1 MKGAGTVSATS
12 PRRSFANSATN
23 IRIVN
28 SSSAKARLSNAAL
41 PGIQFLTSTTAGLP
55 ADAAAAEPAVPDSTR
70 TSASCATRSEIA
82 AMIAAVVLGSGG

>member
-12 PRRSFANSATN
+12 PRRNFTNSAAN

-41 PGIQFLTSTTAGLP
+41 PGIQFLTSTT
-55 ADAAAAEPAVPDSTR
+55 
-70 TSASCATRSEIA
+70 
-82 AMIAAVVLGSGG
+82 

>member
-12 PRRSFANSATN
+12 PRRNFIDSAAN
-23 IRIVN
+23 IRTVN

-41 PGIQFLTSTTAGLP
+41 PGIRFLTSTTAGLS
-55 ADAAAAEPAVPDSTR
+55 ATAAAAEPAVPDSTK
-70 TSASCATRSEIA
+70 TSASRATRSEIA

>member
-12 PRRSFANSATN
+12 PRRSFTSSATN
-23 IRIVN
+23 IRTVN
-28 SSSAKARLSNAAL
+28 SSSANARLSNAAL
-41 PGIQFLTSTTAGLP
+41 PGIQFLTSTTCRLAGGRSR
-55 ADAAAAEPAVPDSTR
+55 AEPAVPDSTR

>member
-12 PRRSFANSATN
+12 PRRNFTTSAAN

-28 SSSAKARLSNAAL
+28 SSSAKARLNNAAL
-41 PGIQFLTSTTAGLP
+41 PGFQFLTSTIWGLP
-55 ADAAAAEPAVPDSTR
+55 AAAEPAVPDSTR
-70 TSASCATRSEIA
+70 TSAPCATRSEIA